1 MTDSV
6 GNVVRAA
13 LPNAAARAIGA
24 GGTNLPPGGN
34 RQLPAMDARVAE
46 QTAVDLEAAMQ
57 RMNAQMMESRRALRF
72 QVDESSGR
80 TIVTVLNPETGEI
93 VRQIPSPE
101 MMALARSLEAGGKG
115 AMLQERA

>member
-6 GNVVRAA
+6 GNVTRPA
-13 LPNAAARAIGA
+13 LPVAAARATA
-24 GGTNLPPGGN
+24 TGGT
-34 RQLPAMDARVAE
+34 RLPADGKQPPPEVAARVAE
-46 QTAVDLEAAMQ
+46 QAVADLQATVQ
-57 RMNAQMMESRRALRF
+57 RMNALMTESRRALRF

-93 VRQIPSPE
+93 VRQIPSAE
-101 MMALARSLEAGGKG
+101 MLALARWLDGNGTG

>member
-6 GNVVRAA
+6 GNVVRPAPPVAA
-13 LPNAAARAIGA
+13 VRATA
-24 GGTNLPPGGN
+24 MGGM
-34 RQLPAMDARVAE
+34 RLPADGSQPPLEVAARVAE
-46 QTAVDLEAAMQ
+46 QAVADLQATVQ
-57 RMNAQMMESRRALRF
+57 RMNALMTENRRALRF

-93 VRQIPSPE
+93 VRQIPSAE
-101 MMALARSLEAGGKG
+101 MLAMARWLDGSGTG

>member
-6 GNVVRAA
+6 GNVVRSA
-13 LPNAAARAIGA
+13 LPVAAARATA
-24 GGTNLPPGGN
+24 TGGS
-34 RQLPAMDARVAE
+34 RLPANGNQPPPEVAARVAE
-46 QTAVDLEAAMQ
+46 QTAADLQATVQ
-57 RMNAQMMESRRALRF
+57 RMNALMTESRRALRF

-80 TIVTVLNPETGEI
+80 TIITVLNPETGEI

-101 MMALARSLEAGGKG
+101 MLALARALDASGTG